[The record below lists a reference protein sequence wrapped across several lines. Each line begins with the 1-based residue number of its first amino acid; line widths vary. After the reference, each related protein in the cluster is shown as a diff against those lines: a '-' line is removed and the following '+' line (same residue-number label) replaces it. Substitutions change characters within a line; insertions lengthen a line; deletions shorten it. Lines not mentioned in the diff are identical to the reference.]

1 MGVEA
6 YTQLAL
12 KAAAL
17 LESVARFHPLI
28 DGNKRS
34 AWTLM
39 VLLVWISSY
48 RHDFGADEGCDL
60 YWAVAAGDIDLPRS
74 AVLIEKHLIRR

>member
-1 MGVEA
+1 MIDVKCSYGIQA
-6 YTQLAL
+6 G
-12 KAAAL
+12 AL
-17 LESVARFHPLI
+17 LELRRRL
-28 DGNKRS
+28 
-34 AWTLM
+34 WLM